1 MKETSQHIWVFTY
14 TIIYFFLT
22 IFYCLPR
29 ILAEYSTLDVS
40 HITENFSFPL
50 EIFAW
55 GLLAITAAYAG
66 LDRATFMKKS
76 SLMDFGEYDIGNT
89 TNLKTVIILLIL
101 ICGESYILN
110 FYLGHSITI
119 YGEHGPQTFSGIAL
133 PLEGITTALVST
145 VTIYVAGNKAIKGNQ
160 YTTGEKKV

>member
-1 MKETSQHIWVFTY
+1 
-14 TIIYFFLT
+14 
-22 IFYCLPR
+22 
-29 ILAEYSTLDVS
+29 
-40 HITENFSFPL
+40 
-50 EIFAW
+50 
-55 GLLAITAAYAG
+55 
-66 LDRATFMKKS
+66 MKKS

-160 YTTGEKKV
+160 YTTGEKKVWKSSYYL